1 MNVDGA
7 GVWRVGFIT
16 QSTSLAL
23 GMPDHV
29 TVYVPHSYAISG
41 ITYLVPVA
49 NIRSLTGIA
58 ASDAMKYTISGGVT
72 EMEHRNS
79 GVTEPENLLGDA

>member
-1 MNVDGA
+1 
-7 GVWRVGFIT
+7 
-16 QSTSLAL
+16 
-23 GMPDHV
+23 MPHHV

-58 ASDAMKYTISGGVT
+58 ASDAMKYAISGGVT

-79 GVTEPENLLGDA
+79 GAIESENVSGDA